1 MPRILSPG
9 GNIFC
14 KFGKEAALCLDKT
27 IIYTRDAGGNVT
39 QKKVYAL
46 STQANLE
53 GQPEQTMVYAYAD
66 GWKDQMTAVDGQA
79 VAYDTAG
86 NMTAY
91 KGRKYSW
98 CGNGILTDV
107 IKEDGSQILGEKNA
121 SGYQSYI
128 YNSGGEIEA
137 IYYKKNVYYYIKNGQ
152 QDIIGLSD
160 ASGQWVVDY
169 SYDTWGNLLK
179 AGGSMASTLGV
190 DNPFRYRGY
199 YYDTETGLYY
209 LESRYYNPELGRM
222 MSADSLSV
230 MGMSKTTLNDKNL
243 YNYCDGNP
251 VGRVDESGTFPVA
264 IFIQGAIGGVIGF
277 ASGVM
282 TAGAV
287 AEIEGRKVTT
297 KEVLTGAVTGFFT
310 GAASGMIKSKGV
322 AWIVNI
328 AITGAV
334 TAYATDGSIKDKL
347 GAALNDMTKAAVTSV
362 AFGVEL
368 PILEDMGNT
377 ILGAAVGGIY
387 DMSIAKANSGRKNN
401 TSRTSASSSSKSGY
415 SERWLVSVERKYT
428 GSGRFCWEICT
439 KYYSDGS
446 ISVERWKYA
455 T

>member
-46 STQANLE
+46 STQENPE
-53 GQPEQTMVYAYAD
+53 GQLEQTMVYAYAD

-169 SYDTWGNLLK
+169 SYDTGGNLLK
-179 AGGSMASTLGV
+179 TGGSMASTLGV

-230 MGMSKTTLNDKNL
+230 LGMSKTTLNDKNL

-446 ISVERWKYA
+446 ISVERWKY
-455 T
+455 TV

>member
-14 KFGKEAALCLDKT
+14 KFGKEAAVCLDKT

-46 STQANLE
+46 STQENPE
-53 GQPEQTMVYAYAD
+53 GQLEQTMVYAYAD
-66 GWKDQMTAVDGQA
+66 GWKDQVTALDGQT

-86 NMTAY
+86 NVTAY

-179 AGGSMASTLGV
+179 TGGSMASTLGV

-209 LESRYYNPELGRM
+209 LESCYYNPELGRM

-230 MGMSKTTLNDKNL
+230 LGMSKTTLNDKNL

-251 VGRVDESGTFPVA
+251 VGRVDQSGNFWGCCI
-264 IFIQGAIGGVIGF
+264 IFRG
-277 ASGVM
+277 
-282 TAGAV
+282 
-287 AEIEGRKVTT
+287 
-297 KEVLTGAVTGFFT
+297 
-310 GAASGMIKSKGV
+310 
-322 AWIVNI
+322 W
-328 AITGAV
+328 
-334 TAYATDGSIKDKL
+334 
-347 GAALNDMTKAAVTSV
+347 
-362 AFGVEL
+362 FG
-368 PILEDMGNT
+368 
-377 ILGAAVGGIY
+377 
-387 DMSIAKANSGRKNN
+387 
-401 TSRTSASSSSKSGY
+401 
-415 SERWLVSVERKYT
+415 
-428 GSGRFCWEICT
+428 
-439 KYYSDGS
+439 
-446 ISVERWKYA
+446 
-455 T
+455 

>member
-169 SYDTWGNLLK
+169 SYDTGGNLLK
-179 AGGSMASTLGV
+179 TGGSMASTLGV

-199 YYDTETGLYY
+199 YYNTETGLYY

-222 MSADSLSV
+222 MSVDSLSV
-230 MGMSKTTLNDKNL
+230 LGMSKTTLNDKNL

>member
-1 MPRILSPG
+1 
-9 GNIFC
+9 
-14 KFGKEAALCLDKT
+14 
-27 IIYTRDAGGNVT
+27 
-39 QKKVYAL
+39 
-46 STQANLE
+46 
-53 GQPEQTMVYAYAD
+53 
-66 GWKDQMTAVDGQA
+66 
-79 VAYDTAG
+79 
-86 NMTAY
+86 
-91 KGRKYSW
+91 
-98 CGNGILTDV
+98 
-107 IKEDGSQILGEKNA
+107 
-121 SGYQSYI
+121 
-128 YNSGGEIEA
+128 
-137 IYYKKNVYYYIKNGQ
+137 
-152 QDIIGLSD
+152 
-160 ASGQWVVDY
+160 
-169 SYDTWGNLLK
+169 
-179 AGGSMASTLGV
+179 MASTLGV

-222 MSADSLSV
+222 MSVDSLSV
-230 MGMSKTTLNDKNL
+230 LGMSKTTLNDKNL

-287 AEIEGRKVTT
+287 AEIEGRKVTK
-297 KEVLTGAVTGFFT
+297 KEALVAGLTGL
-310 GAASGMIKSKGV
+310 ASGALSGAISGMTGILTPKKIFEYQWLG
-322 AWIVNI
+322 NI
-328 AITGAV
+328 AVAGIAAGLA
-334 TAYATDGSIKDKL
+334 AAGSARDRVD
-347 GAALNDMTKAAVTSV
+347 AALNDMVKAAVTGL
-362 AFGVEL
+362 AFAPPV
-368 PILEDMGNT
+368 PVLESNGNT

>member
-1 MPRILSPG
+1 
-9 GNIFC
+9 
-14 KFGKEAALCLDKT
+14 
-27 IIYTRDAGGNVT
+27 
-39 QKKVYAL
+39 
-46 STQANLE
+46 
-53 GQPEQTMVYAYAD
+53 
-66 GWKDQMTAVDGQA
+66 
-79 VAYDTAG
+79 
-86 NMTAY
+86 
-91 KGRKYSW
+91 
-98 CGNGILTDV
+98 
-107 IKEDGSQILGEKNA
+107 
-121 SGYQSYI
+121 
-128 YNSGGEIEA
+128 
-137 IYYKKNVYYYIKNGQ
+137 
-152 QDIIGLSD
+152 
-160 ASGQWVVDY
+160 
-169 SYDTWGNLLK
+169 
-179 AGGSMASTLGV
+179 MASTLGV

-230 MGMSKTTLNDKNL
+230 LGMSKTTLNDKNL

-287 AEIEGRKVTT
+287 AEIEGRKVTK
-297 KEVLTGAVTGFFT
+297 KEALVAGLTGL
-310 GAASGMIKSKGV
+310 ASGALSGAISGMTGILTPKKIFEYQWLG
-322 AWIVNI
+322 NI
-328 AITGAV
+328 AVAGIAAGLA
-334 TAYATDGSIKDKL
+334 ADGSARDRVD
-347 GAALNDMTKAAVTSV
+347 AALNDMVKAAVTGL
-362 AFGVEL
+362 AFAPPV
-368 PILEDMGNT
+368 PVLESNGNT

-446 ISVERWKYA
+446 ISVERWKY
-455 T
+455 TV

>member
-107 IKEDGSQILGEKNA
+107 IKEDGTQIHYAVNAEGVRMEKKVNGVVAATYFTDGSQILGEKNA

-137 IYYKKNVYYYIKNGQ
+137 IYYKKSVYYYIKNGQ

-160 ASGQWVVDY
+160 ASGQRVVDY

-179 AGGSMASTLGV
+179 TGGSMASTLGV

-230 MGMSKTTLNDKNL
+230 LGMSKTTLNDKNL

-251 VGRVDESGTFPVA
+251 VGRVDESGNFWA
-264 IFIQGAIGGVIGF
+264 
-277 ASGVM
+277 
-282 TAGAV
+282 
-287 AEIEGRKVTT
+287 
-297 KEVLTGAVTGFFT
+297 
-310 GAASGMIKSKGV
+310 
-322 AWIVNI
+322 
-328 AITGAV
+328 
-334 TAYATDGSIKDKL
+334 
-347 GAALNDMTKAAVTSV
+347 
-362 AFGVEL
+362 
-368 PILEDMGNT
+368 
-377 ILGAAVGGIY
+377 
-387 DMSIAKANSGRKNN
+387 
-401 TSRTSASSSSKSGY
+401 
-415 SERWLVSVERKYT
+415 
-428 GSGRFCWEICT
+428 
-439 KYYSDGS
+439 
-446 ISVERWKYA
+446 
-455 T
+455 

>member
-1 MPRILSPG
+1 MPRISSPW

-128 YNSGGEIEA
+128 YNSGGEKEA
-137 IYYKKNVYYYIKNGQ
+137 IYYKKNVYYYIKNGL

-179 AGGSMASTLGV
+179 TGGSMASTFGV

-230 MGMSKTTLNDKNL
+230 LGMSKTTLNDKNL
-243 YNYCDGNP
+243 YNCCDGNP
-251 VGRVDESGTFPVA
+251 VGRVDESGNFWGVLHYFPWMVRL
-264 IFIQGAIGGVIGF
+264 
-277 ASGVM
+277 
-282 TAGAV
+282 
-287 AEIEGRKVTT
+287 RK
-297 KEVLTGAVTGFFT
+297 E
-310 GAASGMIKSKGV
+310 
-322 AWIVNI
+322 
-328 AITGAV
+328 
-334 TAYATDGSIKDKL
+334 
-347 GAALNDMTKAAVTSV
+347 
-362 AFGVEL
+362 
-368 PILEDMGNT
+368 
-377 ILGAAVGGIY
+377 
-387 DMSIAKANSGRKNN
+387 
-401 TSRTSASSSSKSGY
+401 
-415 SERWLVSVERKYT
+415 
-428 GSGRFCWEICT
+428 
-439 KYYSDGS
+439 
-446 ISVERWKYA
+446 
-455 T
+455 